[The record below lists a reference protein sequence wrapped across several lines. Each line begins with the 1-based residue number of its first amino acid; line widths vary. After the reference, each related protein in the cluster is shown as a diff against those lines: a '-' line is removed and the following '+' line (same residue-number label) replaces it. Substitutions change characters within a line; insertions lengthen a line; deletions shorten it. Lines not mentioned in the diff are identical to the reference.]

1 MKVKIEKGEV
11 AFLIRANEKEGQ
23 WDGTF
28 STGLAF
34 DQDKTTAATAGGL
47 EVAVTIAAFL
57 EFLTDYPDFS
67 DELDEY
73 REDILKEL
81 FPDAYEEALL
91 ELEGEKTEYEIE
103 GNVIKLSKWSKTF
116 GNA

>member
-1 MKVKIEKGEV
+1 MKLKIEKGEV
-11 AFLIRANEKEGQ
+11 AFLIRANEKDGQ

-28 STGLAF
+28 ATGLAF
-34 DQDKTTAATAGGL
+34 DQDKPTPATAGGI

-57 EFLTDYPDFS
+57 EFLTDYPDFT

-73 REDILKEL
+73 RESIIEEL
-81 FPDAYEEALL
+81 FPKAYEKALL
-91 ELEGEKTEYEIE
+91 ELEGEKTEYETE
-103 GNVIKLSKWSKTF
+103 DNVIKLSKWSKTF

>member
-11 AFLIRANEKEGQ
+11 AFLIRANEKDGE

-34 DQDKTTAATAGGL
+34 DQNKTTAATAGGL

-67 DELDEY
+67 DELEEY
-73 REDILKEL
+73 REEILKEI
-81 FPDAYEEALL
+81 FPAAYEETLR
-91 ELEGEKTEYEIE
+91 ELEGDKVEYETE

-116 GNA
+116 GSA

>member
-1 MKVKIEKGEV
+1 MKLKIEKGEV

-28 STGLAF
+28 ATGLAF

-47 EVAVTIAAFL
+47 EVA
-57 EFLTDYPDFS
+57 

-91 ELEGEKTEYEIE
+91 ELEGEKTEYETE

>member
-1 MKVKIEKGEV
+1 MKLKIEKGEV
-11 AFLIRANEKEGQ
+11 AFLIRANEKDGK

-28 STGLAF
+28 TTGLAF
-34 DQDKTTAATAGGL
+34 DQDKPTPAIAGGI
-47 EVAVTIAAFL
+47 EVSVTIAAFL
-57 EFLTDYPDFS
+57 DFLTDYPDFT

-81 FPDAYEEALL
+81 FPNAYEEALL
-91 ELEGEKTEYEIE
+91 ELEGEKTEYETE